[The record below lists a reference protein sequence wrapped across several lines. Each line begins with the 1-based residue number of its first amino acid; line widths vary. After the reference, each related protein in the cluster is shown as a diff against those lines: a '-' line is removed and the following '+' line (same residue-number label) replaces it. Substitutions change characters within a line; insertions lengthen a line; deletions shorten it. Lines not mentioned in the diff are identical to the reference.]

1 MENLSQRYEAE
12 AEAMGKLVNDMQA
25 TNYLIARSVEYS
37 EDRSWVVFNL
47 RPEARFHDGKPITAY
62 DLAFSYRTL
71 LKDGH
76 PQYRTALQEVQR
88 VDILN
93 KTYRNHVVIFI
104 ADNFQFQFFPSKNG
118 LFYKNLA
125 HKTGLKTSCTNG
137 L

>member
-1 MENLSQRYEAE
+1 MH
-12 AEAMGKLVNDMQA
+12 
-25 TNYLIARSVEYS
+25 T
-37 EDRSWVVFNL
+37 
-47 RPEARFHDGKPITAY
+47 
-62 DLAFSYRTL
+62 
-71 LKDGH
+71 
-76 PQYRTALQEVQR
+76 QR

-125 HKTGLKTSCTNG
+125 HKTGLKTSGTHS